1 MIQKVE
7 VIDGPAAQWGEI
19 ISVKPAQLD
28 LWREVCVPVLELLN
42 NPTHAHRCKF
52 FKGELV
58 SEDVRLEQRQFG
70 HFCLHNFRRNSGQ
83 LGASLMM
90 MNDRLGSLST
100 YARQVRHCNCQR
112 PARRPRFNP
121 CQRRSVG
128 SAPRYILGAASQR
141 TNDLRRRCIQESM
154 KASYTLSAQAP
165 SLLAK

>member
-28 LWREVCVPVLELLN
+28 LWRQVFVPVLELLN
-42 NPTHAHRCKF
+42 NPTHAHCCEFLKS
-52 FKGELV
+52 ELV
-58 SEDVRLEQRQFG
+58 SEDVSLEQGQFC

-83 LGASLMM
+83 LGASLMRLKE
-90 MNDRLGSLST
+90 RLGSFST

-112 PARRPRFNP
+112 LARRPRFDP

-128 SAPRYILGAASQR
+128 SGPRYILGAASQR
-141 TNDLRRRCIQESM
+141 TNDLCRRCIQGST
-154 KASYTLSAQAP
+154 KASYTLLAQAP